1 MDRVSLA
8 VTLIRNSSNHLVR
21 WLARRNQST
30 NELEFVI
37 GVRLENESFRE
48 AAIREVAWELHLD
61 RSRDFLVS
69 NMAQM
74 NLEFV
79 DRLPGWY
86 DKNHNVVSFYNVEIY
101 RREALTQIDADP
113 DNVWVTSDEIC
124 NGVTHSGRRFN
135 ALVPYLINRSNVI
148 QHWEST
154 QEIDRRD

>member
-8 VTLIRNSSNHLVR
+8 VTLIRNSSNQLVR

-113 DNVWVTSDEIC
+113 D
-124 NGVTHSGRRFN
+124 RLRK
-135 ALVPYLINRSNVI
+135 LIGA
-148 QHWEST
+148 
-154 QEIDRRD
+154 IDD